1 MVSKLTETSDTLY
14 NRYLVVVGALIVQ
27 LCLGSI
33 YAWSIFQTSLKV
45 EPYELGT
52 FESLLP
58 FAIGLATFAVVM
70 IFAGK
75 WQDKVGPRRVA
86 TTGGILLGLGYILSA
101 GVTFFETDP
110 TLTLIWLVIT
120 YGLIGGAGIGLAY
133 VCPIAALVKWFP
145 DKKGLITGI
154 AVAGFGAGAL
164 IFARVETAFINVIA
178 RDLDGKIL
186 VSDISPALLI
196 CGLIYLVAVVLGA
209 QLLRN
214 PPKGWTPEGWQPPA
228 PKATGLGRDYEWREM
243 LKVPQFWLLWSMFV
257 LAATAGLMTLGIL
270 KTFLQAANST
280 IDDNLA
286 ASIVGILALFNA
298 GGRIFW
304 GFVSDK
310 INRAPTMIVMFALLA
325 VAMFTF
331 GFQTDV
337 LLLTAI
343 ACVIGLCFG
352 GNFALFPSTTADFFG
367 TKNVGNNYGFVFSA
381 YGVAGILGAIIPAV
395 VIDAI
400 KGSSETITGSS
411 YSPAFLICAVGAV
424 IAVGLATFAE
434 YLNRQ

>member
-1 MVSKLTETSDTLY
+1 MSKLTETSDTLY
-14 NRYLVVVGALIVQ
+14 NRYLVVLGALIVQ

-33 YAWSIFQTSLKV
+33 YAWSIFQTSLKKA
-45 EPYELGT
+45 PYNLGT

-86 TTGGILLGLGYILSA
+86 TTGGLLLGLGYILA
-101 GVTFFETDP
+101 TGVTFVETDP
-110 TLTLIWLVIT
+110 NFTLIWLVIT
-120 YGLIGGAGIGLAY
+120 YGLISGAGIGLAY

-164 IFARVETAFINVIA
+164 IFAQVETAFITET
-178 RDLDGKIL
+178 
-186 VSDISPALLI
+186 DISPALFI
-196 CGLIYLVAVVLGA
+196 CGLIYLIAVVLGA

-228 PKATGLGRDYEWREM
+228 PTATGLGRDYEWREI
-243 LKVPQFWLLWSMFV
+243 LRTPQFWLLWSMFV

-286 ASIVGILALFNA
+286 ASIVGILAIFNA

-310 INRAPTMIVMFALLA
+310 INRAPTMIMMFALLA
-325 VAMFTF
+325 IAMFTF
-331 GFQTDV
+331 GFQTEI
-337 LLLTAI
+337 LMLTAI
-343 ACVIGLCFG
+343 ACIIGLCFG
-352 GNFALFPSTTADFFG
+352 GNFALFPSTTADYFG

-400 KGSSETITGSS
+400 KGSSTTIIGSS
-411 YSPAFLICAVGAV
+411 YAPAFIVCAVGAIV
-424 IAVGLATFAE
+424 AVGLAASAE
-434 YLNRQ
+434 YLDRK

>member
-1 MVSKLTETSDTLY
+1 VSKLTETSDTLY
-14 NRYLVVVGALIVQ
+14 NRYLVVIGALIVQ

-33 YAWSIFQTSLKV
+33 YAWSIFQTSLKKA
-45 EPYELGT
+45 PYNLGT

-58 FAIGLATFAVVM
+58 FATGLATFAVVM

-75 WQDKVGPRRVA
+75 WQDKAGPRRVA
-86 TTGGILLGLGYILSA
+86 TTGGILLGLGYILA
-101 GVTFFETDP
+101 TGVTFFETDP
-110 TLTLIWLVIT
+110 KLTLIWLVIT
-120 YGLIGGAGIGLAY
+120 YGMIGGAGIGLAY

-164 IFARVETAFINVIA
+164 IFAQVETAFITET
-178 RDLDGKIL
+178 
-186 VSDISPALLI
+186 DISPALFI
-196 CGLIYLVAVVLGA
+196 CGLIYLFAVVSGA

-214 PPKGWTPEGWQPPA
+214 PPKGWIPEGWQPPT
-228 PKATGLGRDYEWREM
+228 PKATGLGRDYEWREI
-243 LKVPQFWLLWSMFV
+243 LRTPQFWLLWSMFV

-270 KTFLQAANST
+270 KSFLQAANSA

-286 ASIVGILALFNA
+286 ASIVGILAIFNA

-304 GFVSDK
+304 GYVSDK
-310 INRAPTMIVMFALLA
+310 FNRAPTMILMFALLA

-331 GFQTDV
+331 GFQTEI
-337 LLLTAI
+337 LLLTTI

-352 GNFALFPSTTADFFG
+352 GNFALFPSTTADYFG

-381 YGVAGILGAIIPAV
+381 YGVAGILGAVIPAV

-400 KGSSETITGSS
+400 KGSGTSITGSS
-411 YSPAFLICAVGAV
+411 YAPAFLVCAVGAIV
-424 IAVGLATFAE
+424 AVGLAAFAE
-434 YLNRQ
+434 YLNRK

>member
-1 MVSKLTETSDTLY
+1 MSKLTETSDTLY
-14 NRYLVVVGALIVQ
+14 NRYLVVIGALIVQ

-33 YAWSIFQTSLKV
+33 YAWSIFQKSLSDA
-45 EPYELGT
+45 PYNLGT

-70 IFAGK
+70 LFAGK

-86 TTGGILLGLGYILSA
+86 TTGGILLGLGYILAS
-101 GVTFFETDP
+101 GVTLFDTDP
-110 TLTLIWLVIT
+110 NLTLIWLVIT
-120 YGLIGGAGIGLAY
+120 YGVIGGAGIGLAY

-164 IFARVETAFINVIA
+164 VFAQVETAFITET
-178 RDLDGKIL
+178 
-186 VSDISPALLI
+186 DISPALLV
-196 CGLIYLVAVVLGA
+196 CGIIFLIGVVGGA
-209 QLLRN
+209 QLLKN
-214 PPKGWTPEGWQPPA
+214 PPKGWTPEGWEPPA
-228 PKATGLGRDYEWREM
+228 PKSTGLGRDYERREI
-243 LKVPQFWLLWSMFV
+243 LKTPQFWLLWGMFV

-270 KTFLQAANST
+270 RAFLQAANSS
-280 IDDNLA
+280 IDIGVA
-286 ASIVGILALFNA
+286 ATIVGILAIFNA

-325 VAMFTF
+325 IAMFTF
-331 GFQTDV
+331 GFQTDI
-337 LLLTAI
+337 LFLTAI

-352 GNFALFPSTTADFFG
+352 GNFALFPSTTADYFG
-367 TKNVGNNYGFVFSA
+367 TKNVGSNYGFVFSA

-400 KGSSETITGSS
+400 KGSGTTITGSS
-411 YSPAFLICAVGAV
+411 YAPAFLICAVGAIV
-424 IAVGLATFAE
+424 AVGLAVFAE
-434 YLNRQ
+434 YLNRK